1 MKTVLLFSSVFY
13 LLGLKAGNTIEVV
26 KRIIHPVRSV
36 ISAPAPKSESGESDF
51 HYVPKEPSEKKE
63 SVKSDSTRVSEKP
76 KQ

>member
-13 LLGLKAGNTIEVV
+13 LLGLAAGNTIEVV

-36 ISAPAPKSESGESDF
+36 ISAPAPKPESGESDY
-51 HYVPKEPSEKKE
+51 HYAPKEPSIKKE
-63 SVKSDSTRVSEKP
+63 TVKSDSTRVADKP